1 MFLMDSLFLL
11 GKLRIS
17 FLSLSPTRQSSVYY
31 VLGASQGATTTTT
44 TTTITIT
51 TTTTAAAAAAAAVTN
66 Y

>member
-44 TTTITIT
+44 TTITIT